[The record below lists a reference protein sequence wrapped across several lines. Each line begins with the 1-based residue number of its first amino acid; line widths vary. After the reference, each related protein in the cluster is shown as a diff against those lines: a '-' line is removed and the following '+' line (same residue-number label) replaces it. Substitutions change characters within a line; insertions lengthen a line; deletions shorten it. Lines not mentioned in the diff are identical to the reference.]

1 MFKITW
7 DIETGGVLLGTKVTK
22 ETLGM
27 SPRPVFFE
35 ELDLLE
41 LDRLGYTYPRCEAP
55 LMWAVNKQYFYH
67 GELMFEA
74 KGANIYDAPS
84 IVFKTGKESANL
96 EPVNVEKMLRRNSD
110 QMFLLENEAIE
121 FIRDTYTA

>member
-67 GELMFEA
+67 GELMFE
-74 KGANIYDAPS
+74 
-84 IVFKTGKESANL
+84 V
-96 EPVNVEKMLRRNSD
+96 
-110 QMFLLENEAIE
+110 
-121 FIRDTYTA
+121 